1 MTCSQSCEAAIRA
14 IFFMEYVALTI
25 IQGEPRIDVSHRTST
40 DETAPIPAGIIVL
53 RIWYMFAER
62 RKLARL
68 LVVSTY
74 IAAIV
79 TAATEIG
86 VLFPGIV
93 PIETPGIA
101 EEHCTTP
108 PVNKIWRIYLP
119 NLVLHTVLF
128 VATTWPVLEQRR
140 STSPLMLRLVR
151 E

>member
-1 MTCSQSCEAAIRA
+1 M
-14 IFFMEYVALTI
+14 FFMEYVALTI
-25 IQGEPRIDVSHRTST
+25 IQGGQGVDVPHHILT
-40 DETAPIPAGIIVL
+40 DETSPPPAGIIVL

-62 RKLARL
+62 RRLARL

-86 VLFPGIV
+86 VLFRGIV
-93 PIETPGIA
+93 PIVVPGVQSD
-101 EEHCTTP
+101 HCTAP

-128 VATTWPVLEQRR
+128 VATTWPVVEQRR